1 MTQGSC
7 FIKILPVK
15 RIYAKHSE
23 KAARKHRENSRILPL
38 YYRPNHTP
46 NTNRNEG
53 KNMNRQQARQFIT
66 ENPEQYLERDKSGK
80 GFICPICGSGSGEHG
95 TGITSKDNK
104 HFTCWAGC
112 YTSCDIIDIIGL
124 QYNLEDYNE
133 KLNKA
138 AELYG
143 IELTAEPMQERTP
156 KASKPKTEPGETE
169 TDYTAFYLEA
179 QKNLSKTD
187 YHTRRGISQ
196 ATAEYFKL
204 GYVEQWKHPKAQNAP
219 PSPRLIIPTSK
230 YSYIARDTR
239 AELTEQQKKYAKSKA
254 GNVHIFNLEA
264 LKTAAEPI
272 FITEGEIDAM
282 SIYEAGGIA
291 IGLGGIANIKMFAEA
306 AAEIPQ
312 AQPYIIALDNDT
324 PGERASEE
332 LFNLLQA
339 KGLISCRLAIYGKY
353 KDANEAL
360 QANRELLAKGVEQA
374 KEMALIS
381 PEAAHQAQYE
391 LQNQASSYIET
402 MRRELEKELEQPE
415 ISTGFKNIDSII
427 NGGLYPGL
435 YFIGAISS
443 LGKTTLALQIAD
455 NVAKQ
460 GQDVLIIS
468 LEMAKRELIAKSIS
482 RETAEYSLQAKGII
496 KALGR
501 TTADIMNLKRQQ
513 GYYEAGQWTNYT
525 EEKKQEIAAVVDTA
539 YKRYAEYAP
548 HIFIYEGIGDISTE
562 AIRSR
567 IEEHRAIYG
576 KAPVLIVDYLQIL
589 QADSDRLSDKQ
600 KIDKGVVELKRISR
614 DYKAPVIA
622 ISSVNRQSYLE
633 PISMESFKES
643 GGIEFSS
650 DILIGLQ
657 YKGMDYQDDNGK
669 REKEADRL
677 SRISALNK
685 EMREAAKSGLPQPI
699 EAKILKNRNGNR
711 GTAELLFYPMYNYFT
726 ERAKVDEQPKPKY
739 TII

>member
-1 MTQGSC
+1 
-7 FIKILPVK
+7 
-15 RIYAKHSE
+15 
-23 KAARKHRENSRILPL
+23 
-38 YYRPNHTP
+38 
-46 NTNRNEG
+46 
-53 KNMNRQQARQFIT
+53 MNREQARRSIT
-66 ENPEQYLERDKSGK
+66 ENPGIYLEPDKSGK
-80 GFICPICGSGSGEHG
+80 GYICPICGSGSGHNG
-95 TGITSKDNK
+95 TGITTQDGI

-112 YTSCDIIDIIGL
+112 YTNSDIIDIIGL
-124 QYNLEDYNE
+124 QYNITDYND
-133 KLNKA
+133 KLSKA
-138 AELYG
+138 AEVCN
-143 IELTAEPMQERTP
+143 IELTAEPMQNRPP
-156 KASKPKTEPGETE
+156 KAPALRAKQTESG

-196 ATAEYFKL
+196 ATAEHFKL
-204 GYVEQWKHPKAQNAP
+204 GYVEKWKHPKAPTAP

-239 AELTEQQKKYAKSKA
+239 SELTDTQKAYSKSKA
-254 GNVHIFNLEA
+254 GKVHIFNLEA
-264 LKTAAEPI
+264 LRTATEPI

-291 IGLGGIANIKMFAEA
+291 VALGGISNIKTFAETV
-306 AAEIPQ
+306 AEIPQ
-312 AQPYIIALDNDT
+312 AQPYIIALDSDT
-324 PGERASEE
+324 PGERASTE
-332 LFNLLQA
+332 LYNML
-339 KGLISCRLAIYGKY
+339 KTIGLKVCELNVQKPY

-360 QANRELLAKGVEQA
+360 VKDRARLIKKIAQA
-374 KEMALIS
+374 KEIALIS
-381 PEAAHQAQYE
+381 PEQAQQIQYE
-391 LQNQASSYIET
+391 QQNQASSYIET
-402 MRRELEKELEQPE
+402 MRRELEAELIEPE
-415 ISTGFKNIDSII
+415 LSTGFKNLDSII

-460 GQDVLIIS
+460 GRDALIIS

-482 RETAEYSLQAKGII
+482 RETAEYSIQADGTL

-513 GYYEAGQWTNYT
+513 GYYDAGKWIEYS
-525 EEKKQEIAAVVDTA
+525 EKKKQEIAATVDIA
-539 YKRYAEYAP
+539 YNRYSEYAQ
-548 HIFIYEGIGDISTE
+548 HLFIYEGIGDITTE
-562 AIRSR
+562 AIKSR

-576 KAPVLIVDYLQIL
+576 KAPVLVVDYLQIL
-589 QADSDRLSDKQ
+589 QGESDRLSDKQ
-600 KIDKGVVELKRISR
+600 KVDKGVVELKRISR
-614 DYKAPVIA
+614 DYKTPVIV

-657 YKGMDYQDDNGK
+657 YKGMEYKTETNGK
-669 REKEADRL
+669 READNTRL
-677 SRISALNK
+677 GRIAELNK
-685 EMREAAKSGLPQPI
+685 AMREAARNGEPQPI

-711 GTAELLFYPMYNYFT
+711 GTAELNFYPMYNYFT
-726 ERAKVDEQPKPKY
+726 ERASSEEQQKPRK
-739 TII
+739 II